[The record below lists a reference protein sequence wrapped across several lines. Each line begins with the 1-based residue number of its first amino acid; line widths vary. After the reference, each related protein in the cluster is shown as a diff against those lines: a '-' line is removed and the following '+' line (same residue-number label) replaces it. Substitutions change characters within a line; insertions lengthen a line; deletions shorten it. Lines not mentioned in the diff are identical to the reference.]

1 MRASQWLLGLATTTA
16 VMAAVASGCGGSA
29 SSGNSNDSGAQDVT
43 TDHVEAAVEA
53 AAEAGPEAASD
64 ACMSDAM
71 LSGFPVYDGSIPGSD
86 ASAAVCLQCVEMACP
101 NLPAE
106 CNAICGCPAQFLTF
120 EACINGGGSLLD
132 CGPDLEMTGLT
143 ETDVACAAAC
153 ATTCGFT
160 FGGDGGDGG
169 NNNDGGD
176 GSMGD
181 AAEQ

>member
-53 AAEAGPEAASD
+53 AAEAAPEAGPD
-64 ACMSDAM
+64 VCTSDAM
-71 LSGFPVYDGSIPGSD
+71 IMGFPTYDGSIPGSD
-86 ASAAVCLQCVEMACP
+86 ASASACLGCVMAACP
-101 NLPAE
+101 QLPAE
-106 CNAICGCPAQFLTF
+106 CNMICGCPDAFLMF
-120 EACINGGGSLLD
+120 ESCINGGGSLED
-132 CGPDLEMTGLT
+132 CGPDLLSAGLPMT
-143 ETDVACAAAC
+143 DFYCAVGC
-153 ATTCGFT
+153 ASTCGFT
-160 FGGDGGDGG
+160 IPTDGGDGG
-169 NNNDGGD
+169 DGGD